1 MVLFGPRTYGK
12 NEKADHYPYIEYFHY
27 YNYRGA
33 FFRSVCNRECAD
45 MGCRFNQSCL
55 CGGCGFFD
63 LVFLSVS
70 VLQKAN
76 PFFETM
82 DSVYALSALRK
93 KIQGRYVKQ
102 VFPEKARKPAYRFS
116 EKQECFHTIGRH
128 RRRLPM
134 RLFFFAENVVF
145 LEKVLK
151 TLRNRAILEP

>member
-1 MVLFGPRTYGK
+1 MDSVRTLPVLRKKVHGRYVNAAGGSKK
-12 NEKADHYPYIEYFHY
+12 NICCWGRDEKADHYPYIGYFYH

-76 PFFETM
+76 PFFEAM
-82 DSVYALSALRK
+82 DSVRTLPVLRK

-116 EKQECFHTIGRH
+116 EKQECSI
-128 RRRLPM
+128 
-134 RLFFFAENVVF
+134 A
-145 LEKVLK
+145 
-151 TLRNRAILEP
+151 LRSTG